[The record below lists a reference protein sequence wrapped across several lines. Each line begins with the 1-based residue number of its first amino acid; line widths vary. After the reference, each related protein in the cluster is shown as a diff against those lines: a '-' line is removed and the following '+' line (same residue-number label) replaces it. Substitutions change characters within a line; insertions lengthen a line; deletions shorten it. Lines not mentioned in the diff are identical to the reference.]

1 MNTIKINE
9 KECKEILNYNGT
21 RYFENFIFNEFRIIV
36 IQNGYK
42 VVYKIKI
49 DGNVNEVTYV
59 LIKGNESKDCKFI
72 FTESEEE
79 VEFIEKPNGK
89 LINELA
95 INVSKLP
102 YRRQLEEIQKQD
114 ILFRDEMKFITKF
127 KQYIM
132 NKSYERKTIQKNVV
146 KLKTNKTT
154 RKVTSVKKNNVQYL
168 LNDIV
173 EYVSHNSGIHNITC
187 ECWVVRGHFR
197 HYKSGRIVFIKPYE
211 KGKKRNS
218 IKPADKIYK
227 L

>member
-114 ILFRDEMKFITKF
+114 ILFRDEMKFITNFSK
-127 KQYIM
+127 
-132 NKSYERKTIQKNVV
+132 
-146 KLKTNKTT
+146 
-154 RKVTSVKKNNVQYL
+154 
-168 LNDIV
+168 
-173 EYVSHNSGIHNITC
+173 
-187 ECWVVRGHFR
+187 
-197 HYKSGRIVFIKPYE
+197 
-211 KGKKRNS
+211 
-218 IKPADKIYK
+218 
-227 L
+227 